1 MEHAEKMNLMLTAT
15 CDDTNAFYQ
24 DYLRVK
30 PEFADWC
37 DISRC
42 AFGKID
48 DNNLIELF
56 FDVDMAKLGAWLA
69 KPETVAMFKAHN
81 FVPTRYTFN
90 PLQLPTS

>member
-1 MEHAEKMNLMLTAT
+1 MNLMLTAH
-15 CDDTNAFYQ
+15 CDSTDDFYEKG
-24 DYLRVK
+24 YSVVK

-56 FDVDMAKLGAWLA
+56 FDVDRVKLGAWLA

-90 PLQLPTS
+90 PLQLPSS